1 MKIDSSVL
9 HRWRI
14 ARRVT
19 LGAIVIAGTMATA
32 AVVVQRMAMSPW
44 DHACSRG
51 SMGQGHYTYSGIGV
65 ELEQRGDD
73 FVVRRVFPGSPADGK
88 LFPNAELISV
98 NGESPEHMQQWT
110 NEIRGEQGTSVT
122 LEVEYPCSGR
132 ETVTLERDIVRVR
145 Y

>member
-1 MKIDSSVL
+1 MKIDSSAL

-32 AVVVQRMAMSPW
+32 AVLVTRVAM
-44 DHACSRG
+44 DHPCSRG
-51 SMGQGHYTYSGIGV
+51 TYEQGTYTYSGIGV
-65 ELEQRGDD
+65 ELEQQGDE

-88 LFPNAELISV
+88 LFPNAQLISV
-98 NGESPEHMQQWT
+98 DGETPRHVQQWT
-110 NEIRGEQGTSVT
+110 NQIRGERGTSVT

-132 ETVTLERDIVRVR
+132 ETVTLERDVVRVR

>member
-1 MKIDSSVL
+1 MKLDASVV

-14 ARRVT
+14 ARRIT

-32 AVVVQRMAMSPW
+32 SVVVQRLAM
-44 DHACSRG
+44 DHPCHA
-51 SMGQGHYTYSGIGV
+51 GQHSQGEYTYSGIGV
-65 ELEQRGDD
+65 ELQQDGDA
-73 FVVRRVFPGSPADGK
+73 FVVRRVFEGSPADGK
-88 LFPNAELISV
+88 LYPGAKLISV
-98 NGESPEHMQQWT
+98 DGETPRHMRHWT
-110 NEIRGEQGTSVT
+110 NEIRGEQGTSVE

>member
-1 MKIDSSVL
+1 MKIDSSVI

-19 LGAIVIAGTMATA
+19 LSAIVIAGTMATA
-32 AVVVQRMAMSPW
+32 AVVVQRMAM
-44 DHACSRG
+44 DHQCGGDRYAQG
-51 SMGQGHYTYSGIGV
+51 SYTYSGIGV
-65 ELEQRGDD
+65 ELEPEGDD
-73 FVVRRVFPGSPADGK
+73 FVVRRVFPDSPADGK
-88 LFPNAELISV
+88 LFPGAKLISV
-98 NGESPEHMQQWT
+98 DGETPRHVRQWT
-110 NEIRGEQGTSVT
+110 SLIRGERGTSVE

>member
-32 AVVVQRMAMSPW
+32 AAVVQRMAMV
-44 DHACSRG
+44 DHGCSRG
-51 SMGQGHYTYSGIGV
+51 QHGQGSYTYSGIGV
-65 ELEQRGDD
+65 ELEQQGDEY
-73 FVVRRVFPGSPADGK
+73 VVRRVFPGSPADGK
-88 LFPNAELISV
+88 LFPGAALISV
-98 NGESPEHMQQWT
+98 DGETPQHVRQWT
-110 NEIRGEQGTSVT
+110 NAIRGERGTSVE

-132 ETVTLERDIVRVR
+132 ETVTLERDIVRVH

>member
-1 MKIDSSVL
+1 MKIDSSVIQ
-9 HRWRI
+9 RWRI

-19 LGAIVIAGTMATA
+19 LGAIVISGTMATA
-32 AVVVQRMAMSPW
+32 AVVVTRAAM
-44 DHACSRG
+44 DHPCGRAG
-51 SMGQGHYTYSGIGV
+51 YDQGFYTYSGIGV
-65 ELEQRGDD
+65 ELEQQGDA

-98 NGESPEHMQQWT
+98 DGETPRHMQQWT

-132 ETVTLERDIVRVR
+132 ETLTLERDLVRVR

>member
-1 MKIDSSVL
+1 MKIDSSVI

-32 AVVVQRMAMSPW
+32 SVVVQRMAMV
-44 DHACSRG
+44 DHGCRG
-51 SMGQGHYTYSGIGV
+51 AQDSSYTYSGIGV
-65 ELEQRGDD
+65 ELEKKGDE
-73 FVVRRVFPGSPADGK
+73 FVVRRVFEGSPADGK
-88 LFPNAELISV
+88 LFPGASLISV
-98 NGESPEHMQQWT
+98 DGETPRHIRQWT
-110 NEIRGEQGTSVT
+110 NSIRGERGTSVE

-132 ETVTLERDIVRVR
+132 ETVTLERDIVRVH

>member
-1 MKIDSSVL
+1 MQIDSTVL
-9 HRWRI
+9 QRWRI

-32 AVVVQRMAMSPW
+32 TVVVQRMVM
-44 DHACSRG
+44 DHPCSRG
-51 SMGQGHYTYSGIGV
+51 QHGEGYYTYSGIGV
-65 ELEQRGDD
+65 ELEQEGDE

-88 LFPNAELISV
+88 LFPGAELVSV
-98 NGESPEHMQQWT
+98 DGETPEHMQQWT
-110 NEIRGEQGTSVT
+110 NEIRGEQGTSVE

-132 ETVTLERDIVRVR
+132 KTVTLERDIVRVR

>member
-32 AVVVQRMAMSPW
+32 SVVVQRMAG
-44 DHACSRG
+44 DHRCGGDRY
-51 SMGQGHYTYSGIGV
+51 GQGSYTYSGIGV
-65 ELEQRGDD
+65 ELEQQGDE

-88 LFPNAELISV
+88 LYPGGQLISV
-98 NGESPEHMQQWT
+98 NGETPSHMRHWT
-110 NEIRGEQGTSVT
+110 NEIRGEQGTSVE

>member
-32 AVVVQRMAMSPW
+32 SVVVQGMGMGHHR
-44 DHACSRG
+44 CSGDRH
-51 SMGQGHYTYSGIGV
+51 GQETFSGIGV
-65 ELEQRGDD
+65 WIVQKGDTV
-73 FVVRRVFPGSPADGK
+73 VVRGVIPGSPADGK
-88 LFPNAELISV
+88 LFPGAELISV
-98 NGESPEHMQQWT
+98 DGETPRHVQHWA
-110 NEIRGEQGTSVT
+110 NVLRGERGTSLE

-132 ETVTLERDIVRVR
+132 ETVKLERDIVRVR

>member
-1 MKIDSSVL
+1 MKIDTTVL

-32 AVVVQRMAMSPW
+32 TVLVQRMAM
-44 DHACSRG
+44 DHPCSRG
-51 SMGQGHYTYSGIGV
+51 HYGQGHYTYSGIGV
-65 ELEQRGDD
+65 ELDQDGDE

-88 LFPNAELISV
+88 LFPGAELISV
-98 NGESPEHMQQWT
+98 DGETPRHMQQWT
-110 NEIRGEQGTSVT
+110 NEIRGERGTTVE
-122 LEVEYPCSGR
+122 LEVEYPCSGER
-132 ETVTLERDIVRVR
+132 ETITLERDIVRVR

>member
-1 MKIDSSVL
+1 MKIDSSVI

-32 AVVVQRMAMSPW
+32 TVVVQRMAMTHPC
-44 DHACSRG
+44 HGAQQG
-51 SMGQGHYTYSGIGV
+51 SYTYSGIGV
-65 ELEQRGDD
+65 ELGQEGED
-73 FVVRRVFPGSPADGK
+73 FVVRRVFEDSPADGK
-88 LFPNAELISV
+88 LFPGAKLVSV
-98 NGESPEHMQQWT
+98 DGETPRHMRHWT
-110 NEIRGEQGTSVT
+110 NEIRGERGTSVE

>member
-1 MKIDSSVL
+1 MKIDSTVV

-32 AVVVQRMAMSPW
+32 AVVVQRMAMG
-44 DHACSRG
+44 DHGCSRG
-51 SMGQGHYTYSGIGV
+51 QHDQGSYTYSGIGV
-65 ELEQRGDD
+65 ELEQRGDE
-73 FVVRRVFPGSPADGK
+73 FVVRHVFPGSPADGK
-88 LFPNAELISV
+88 LFPGATLISV
-98 NGESPEHMQQWT
+98 DGETPRHVRQWT
-110 NEIRGEQGTSVT
+110 NEIRGERGTSVE

-132 ETVTLERDIVRVR
+132 ETVTLERDIVRVH

>member
-1 MKIDSSVL
+1 MQIDSSAL

-32 AVVVQRMAMSPW
+32 AVVVTRVAL
-44 DHACSRG
+44 DHPCTRG
-51 SMGQGHYTYSGIGV
+51 DYEQGFYTYSGIGV
-65 ELEQRGDD
+65 ELEQRGDE

-88 LFPNAELISV
+88 LFPNASLVSV
-98 NGESPEHMQQWT
+98 NGESPRHMQAWT
-110 NEIRGEQGTSVT
+110 NEIRGERGTSVT
-122 LEVEYPCSGR
+122 LEVEYPCNGDR